1 MELDQSQLVRIVLGR
16 SRDLRAKA
24 FELCA
29 IAKDLRAAV
38 SSRWHCP
45 VCGSIAERYILRANL
60 SKADDDT
67 VLARRCVQ
75 GHVSAR
81 L

>member
-16 SRDLRAKA
+16 SRDLRAKT

-45 VCGSIAERYILRANL
+45 VCGSIAELIYPSRQPFEGGR
-60 SKADDDT
+60 
-67 VLARRCVQ
+67 
-75 GHVSAR
+75 
-81 L
+81 